1 MTYSMSWDR
10 EEHLDLEGCAEH
22 TRAWAIEARK
32 ADEVQ
37 LGREAYSGRMM
48 AEVPEVS
55 TVHQVFLVLLGC
67 KES

>member
-48 AEVPEVS
+48 A
-55 TVHQVFLVLLGC
+55 
-67 KES
+67 